1 MLFIYS
7 LRFISVGTVAFS
19 HQFFYRF
26 HFQWR
31 NWIHFKVW
39 QKRKYMIEIEFAI
52 CVRKCSSQYYYSFST
67 LLTFA
72 SFQTF
77 PSVVQEIQF
86 HHLLNFIY
94 TMPCRSVK
102 HKTIKHMNMHW
113 ILLFY
118 MIKVYI
124 ILKSDYVKMSKSS
137 LNYKWTLNKLKH
149 SFSHSEPKQSNEGTH
164 LQ

>member
-1 MLFIYS
+1 MKVYICRLNLKTLVTLGIRNFFFYILFIYS
-7 LRFISVGTVAFS
+7 MRFISVGTVAFS

-31 NWIHFKVW
+31 NWIHLKMW
-39 QKRKYMIEIEFAI
+39 QKGKYVIEIEFAI
-52 CVRKCSSQYYYSFST
+52 CVRKCYLQYYYSFST

-72 SFQTF
+72 SFQAF

-113 ILLFY
+113 ILLLY
-118 MIKVYI
+118 DKSIHNIKIWLCKNVE
-124 ILKSDYVKMSKSS
+124 
-137 LNYKWTLNKLKH
+137 KLFK
-149 SFSHSEPKQSNEGTH
+149 
-164 LQ
+164 L